1 MPRMT
6 YAESARERAAV
17 EVCEGCIMAAED
29 DGAEDEIAEIV
40 CREYG
45 SDIADHICEARE
57 EGEPCGCACR
67 EYDAGGPR
75 S

>member
-1 MPRMT
+1 
-6 YAESARERAAV
+6 
-17 EVCEGCIMAAED
+17 MAAED